1 MIDSHAHILEEYYSD
16 AFMTVQDV
24 FRESRRRGVV
34 NIIECGD
41 SIETSKEV
49 SKYASEF
56 YNLVYA
62 AVGIHPQNDDEFN
75 EKNMIILENLI
86 KRKGVVAIG
95 EIGLDYHFPNT
106 DKERQIKLFR
116 RQLSLAEKY
125 NLPVIV
131 HSRDAIQD
139 TYDILKEYQVKGVI
153 HCFSGSLEMAKL
165 FIRLGFYLGIGGAVT
180 FNNSLNLVDVVKNIR
195 LECLLLETDSP
206 FMSPVPLRGSK
217 NVPWNVSY
225 VAEKIADIKEMYS
238 IDVVRTT
245 TNNAITL
252 FDLKS

>member
-16 AFMTVQDV
+16 AFMMVQDV
-24 FRESRRRGVV
+24 FREARRRGVV

-95 EIGLDYHFPNT
+95 EIGLDYHFSNT
-106 DKERQIKLFR
+106 DKERQIQLFR

-139 TYDILKEYQVKGVI
+139 TYEILKEYQVKGVI

-180 FNNSLNLVDVVKNIR
+180 FKNSLNLVDVVKNIR

-217 NVPWNVSY
+217 NVPWNISY
-225 VAEKIADIKEMYS
+225 VAEKIAEIKGMYS
-238 IDVVRTT
+238 IDVVKTT
-245 TNNAITL
+245 TNNAVTL
-252 FDLKS
+252 FDLKY

>member
-1 MIDSHAHILEEYYSD
+1 MEKQISEP
-16 AFMTVQDV
+16 
-24 FRESRRRGVV
+24 R
-34 NIIECGD
+34 
-41 SIETSKEV
+41 KEV

>member
-24 FRESRRRGVV
+24 FHEARRRGVV

>member
-1 MIDSHAHILEEYYSD
+1 
-16 AFMTVQDV
+16 MTVQDV
-24 FRESRRRGVV
+24 FREARRRGVV

>member
-24 FRESRRRGVV
+24 FR
-34 NIIECGD
+34 
-41 SIETSKEV
+41 EV

-95 EIGLDYHFPNT
+95 EIRLYYHFPNT
-106 DKERQIKLFR
+106 NKERQIKLFR

>member
-24 FRESRRRGVV
+24 FREARRRGVV

-165 FIRLGFYLGIGGAVT
+165 FIRLGFYLGIGGALT

>member
-1 MIDSHAHILEEYYSD
+1 M
-16 AFMTVQDV
+16 
-24 FRESRRRGVV
+24 
-34 NIIECGD
+34 
-41 SIETSKEV
+41 
-49 SKYASEF
+49 
-56 YNLVYA
+56 
-62 AVGIHPQNDDEFN
+62 
-75 EKNMIILENLI
+75 
-86 KRKGVVAIG
+86 
-95 EIGLDYHFPNT
+95 
-106 DKERQIKLFR
+106 
-116 RQLSLAEKY
+116 
-125 NLPVIV
+125 
-131 HSRDAIQD
+131 
-139 TYDILKEYQVKGVI
+139 KEYQVKGVI

-245 TNNAITL
+245 TNNSITL